1 MRISL
6 IAKMSCGRDEAVIGS
21 AAGEPQGALPMI
33 TAA

>member
-6 IAKMSCGRDEAVIGS
+6 IAKMSCGRNEAVIGN
-21 AAGEPQGALPMI
+21 ATDEPQGSLPMI